1 MSKTRTLQ
9 RLLLAMLALAAP
21 ARITFAQ
28 PVAPGVERVEQVLIA
43 SPDRRT
49 PMRTT
54 VLRPPGAG
62 PFPLVIMNHGSTQ
75 NAKRREAM
83 AAPSYPAVA
92 QWFLA
97 RGYVVVLPQ
106 RPGHG
111 KTGGPYLED
120 QGGCAKA
127 DFRKA
132 GLATADS
139 IETAL
144 RHMTALPYVRRDKAV
159 LVGQSAGGWGALAL
173 ASRNPAG
180 VSAVISFAGGRGGR
194 SGDRPDNNCAPDRL
208 VAAAASFGHGT
219 HIPSLW
225 IYTENDSYFGPR
237 LSRRMVDAYRA
248 AGGLAEYRLLPPYG
262 KDGHRLIDMK
272 DSDKVWGPLIES
284 FLTKVK

>member
-1 MSKTRTLQ
+1 VRQ
-9 RLLLAMLALAAP
+9 VLLFTGLALSASLGV
-21 ARITFAQ
+21 TFAQ
-28 PVAPGVERVEQVLIA
+28 PATRGVERVEQIRIP

-62 PFPLVIMNHGSTQ
+62 PFPLVIINHGSTQ
-75 NAKRREAM
+75 NAKRRAAM

-97 RGYVVVLPQ
+97 RGYVVALPQ

-111 KTGGPYLED
+111 RTGGPYLED
-120 QGGCAKA
+120 QGGCANA

-144 RHMTALPYVRRDKAV
+144 RHMTALPYVRRDKVV

-173 ASRNPAG
+173 ASRHPAG
-180 VSAVISFAGGRGGR
+180 VAAVISFAGGRGGR
-194 SGDRPDNNCAPDRL
+194 SGDKAGNNCAPDRL
-208 VAAAASFGHGT
+208 VAAAASFGRGARVPT
-219 HIPSLW
+219 LW

-237 LSRRMVDAYRA
+237 LSRRLVDAYRA
-248 AGGLAEYRLLPPYG
+248 AGGTAEYRLLPPYG
-262 KDGHRLIDMK
+262 KDGHRLIDAK
-272 DSDKVWGPLIES
+272 DGGEIWGGLVAR
-284 FLTKVK
+284 FLAKVK